1 MNISKLFDYSVPLVA
16 SSTILVVGA
25 CAVTLYA
32 GKVAY
37 DIKIAED
44 TIEVTGSAREAVVA
58 DEGRWIIN
66 LESKTGVNDQ
76 QIGFNRLD
84 SAVTK
89 IGEYLKKEGFTE
101 YENLAG
107 SSFPNYT
114 YPQYGEPIMTGYT
127 VTRQIIVRSSDV
139 EKLSALANKVDPLI
153 GVGYTVSTGALE
165 LTYSKLPEMRVKLL
179 SQAIKDAGER
189 AKAISQ
195 DSGRGVG
202 VIKNASGGV
211 VQVLPEGGIEVS
223 DYGSY
228 DTQSMHKEVM
238 VTVRATFGI
247 E

>member
-16 SSTILVVGA
+16 SATILVVGA

-58 DEGRWIIN
+58 DEARWVIN
-66 LESKTGVNDQ
+66 LEAKTGTTNQ
-76 QIGFNRLD
+76 QSGYDRLELG
-84 SAVTK
+84 AQKITK
-89 IGEYLKKEGFTE
+89 YLTEQGFTE
-101 YENLAG
+101 YETPAG

-114 YPQYGEPIMTGYT
+114 YPQYAEPIMTGYT

-139 EKLSALANKVDPLI
+139 EKLSALGNNIDPLT
-153 GVGYTVSTGALE
+153 GEGYTISTGSLE

-179 SQAIKDAGER
+179 SQAIKDAGDR
-189 AKAISQ
+189 ARAIAQ
-195 DSGRGVG
+195 DSGRSVG
-202 VIKNASGGV
+202 VIKNASSGV